1 MKKNFGKIM
10 VLGVALAVLA
20 SCSKKDDLSTPL
32 VGLGGD
38 TWAKGPLD
46 EWLNTNYTTPYNIE
60 VKYKWDRS
68 ELGEIEKDVVP
79 VKEDKVIPVMDAIKK
94 VWIEPYVAVKGEAFF
109 KKYAQ
114 KQFFLVGSPSYNSNG
129 TMTLGTAEGGRKIVL
144 MVLNQFD
151 IKNKPEVRRMLHT
164 IHHEFGHILNQN
176 IAVTSDYQRITPGD
190 YTATWFNFD
199 DSEAQALGFI
209 TSYSRSNKDDDFVE
223 MLASML
229 VDGQAR
235 MSDVVNNQFMM
246 EVTSTGT
253 FIKRDGKGVYE
264 QNTDARSKLNRKQ
277 AIVVS
282 YLKDAYGIEL
292 AQLQT
297 KTQEAIE
304 GLYPTPELNTILGF
318 DKTLN
323 SIIVNP
329 QLVSGLSPKFLT
341 AYNAANAGLLTRGR
355 YLDNISL
362 THYDDKTI
370 LLSLNFMDPLAA
382 LGPGGYAHYFLPAT
396 TVNGVTTLGSPIP
409 ANANAT
415 ALQPSIPALLAYFT
429 NQKFNIRWVDDIIPQ
444 SKNLYGGFVKTTDA
458 TSYLFGKL
466 QTF

>member
-1 MKKNFGKIM
+1 
-10 VLGVALAVLA
+10 
-20 SCSKKDDLSTPL
+20 
-32 VGLGGD
+32 
-38 TWAKGPLD
+38 LD
-46 EWLNTNYTTPYNIE
+46 EWLSTNYTTPYNIE

-235 MSDVVNNQFMM
+235 MNDVVNNQFIMA
-246 EVTSTGT
+246 GN
-253 FIKRDGKGVYE
+253 FIKRDGRGIYE
-264 QNTDARSKLNRKQ
+264 RNNDSRSKLTRKQ
-277 AIVVS
+277 AIVIA

-292 AQLQT
+292 SQLQV

-304 GLYPTPELNTILGF
+304 KLYPTPDLTSVIAF
-318 DKTLN
+318 DKELN
-323 SIIVNP
+323 SININP
-329 QLVSGLSPKFLT
+329 QKLTGLSPKFLT
-341 AYNAANAGLLTRGR
+341 AFNAGNTGLLNMGY

-362 THYDDKTI
+362 TLVATNKI
-370 LLSLNFMDPLAA
+370 VLSVNLMDPKAA
-382 LGPGGYAHYFLPAT
+382 LGQGFLANFMLDAT
-396 TVNGVTTLGSPIP
+396 TVAGVTTLSNPVAMNG
-409 ANANAT
+409 NAT
-415 ALQPSIPALLAYFT
+415 FIQAAVTPLLTYFN
-429 NQKFNIRWVDDIIPQ
+429 NQKFNIRWVDDIVPQ

-458 TSYLFGKL
+458 TSYLFGTL
-466 QTF
+466 QSF

>member
-1 MKKNFGKIM
+1 MIMKKNFGKIM

-46 EWLNTNYTTPYNIE
+46 EWLSTNYTTPYNIE

-235 MSDVVNNQFMM
+235 MNDVVNNQFIMA
-246 EVTSTGT
+246 GN
-253 FIKRDGKGVYE
+253 FIKRDGRGIYE
-264 QNTDARSKLNRKQ
+264 RNNDSRSKLTRKQ
-277 AIVVS
+277 AIVIA
-282 YLKDAYGIEL
+282 YLKDA
-292 AQLQT
+292 
-297 KTQEAIE
+297 
-304 GLYPTPELNTILGF
+304 
-318 DKTLN
+318 
-323 SIIVNP
+323 
-329 QLVSGLSPKFLT
+329 
-341 AYNAANAGLLTRGR
+341 
-355 YLDNISL
+355 
-362 THYDDKTI
+362 
-370 LLSLNFMDPLAA
+370 
-382 LGPGGYAHYFLPAT
+382 
-396 TVNGVTTLGSPIP
+396 
-409 ANANAT
+409 
-415 ALQPSIPALLAYFT
+415 
-429 NQKFNIRWVDDIIPQ
+429 
-444 SKNLYGGFVKTTDA
+444 
-458 TSYLFGKL
+458 
-466 QTF
+466 

>member
-46 EWLNTNYTTPYNIE
+46 EWLSTNYTTPYNIE

-235 MSDVVNNQFMM
+235 MNDVVNNQFIMA
-246 EVTSTGT
+246 GN
-253 FIKRDGKGVYE
+253 FIKRDGKGLYE
-264 QNTDARSKLNRKQ
+264 RNNDSRSKLTRKQ
-277 AIVVS
+277 AIVIA

-292 AQLQT
+292 SQLQA

-304 GLYPTPELNTILGF
+304 KLYPTPDLTSVIAF
-318 DKTLN
+318 DKELN
-323 SIIVNP
+323 SININP
-329 QLVSGLSPKFLT
+329 QKLTGLSPKFL
-341 AYNAANAGLLTRGR
+341 AAFNAGNAGLLNMGY
-355 YLDNISL
+355 YLDNISMTL
-362 THYDDKTI
+362 IAPNKI
-370 LLSLNFMDPLAA
+370 VLSVNLMDPTAA
-382 LGPGGYAHYFLPAT
+382 LGQGFLGNFLFDAV
-396 TVNGVTTLGSPIP
+396 TVGGVTTLSNPVAMNG
-409 ANANAT
+409 NAT
-415 ALQPSIPALLAYFT
+415 FIQAAVTPLLAYFD
-429 NQKFNIRWVDDIIPQ
+429 NQKFNIRWVDDIVPQ

-458 TSYLFGKL
+458 TSYLFGTL
-466 QTF
+466 QSF

>member
-46 EWLNTNYTTPYNIE
+46 EWLSTNYTTPYNIE

-235 MSDVVNNQFMM
+235 MNDVVNNQFIMA
-246 EVTSTGT
+246 GN
-253 FIKRDGKGVYE
+253 FIKRDGRGIYE
-264 QNTDARSKLNRKQ
+264 RNNDSRSKLTRKQ
-277 AIVVS
+277 AIVIA

-292 AQLQT
+292 SQLQV

-304 GLYPTPELNTILGF
+304 KLYPTPDLTSVIAF
-318 DKTLN
+318 DKELN
-323 SIIVNP
+323 SININP
-329 QLVSGLSPKFLT
+329 QKLTGLSPKFLT
-341 AYNAANAGLLTRGR
+341 AFNAGNTGLLNMGY

-362 THYDDKTI
+362 TLVATNKI
-370 LLSLNFMDPLAA
+370 VLSVNLMDPKAA
-382 LGPGGYAHYFLPAT
+382 LGQGFLANFMLDAT
-396 TVNGVTTLGSPIP
+396 TVAGVTTLSNPVAMNG
-409 ANANAT
+409 NAT
-415 ALQPSIPALLAYFT
+415 FIQAAVTPLLTYFN
-429 NQKFNIRWVDDIIPQ
+429 NQKFNIRWVDDIVPQ

-458 TSYLFGKL
+458 TSYLFGTL
-466 QTF
+466 QSF

>member
-1 MKKNFGKIM
+1 MIMKKNFGKIM

-46 EWLNTNYTTPYNIE
+46 EWLSTNYTTPYNIE

-235 MSDVVNNQFMM
+235 MNDVVNNQFIMA
-246 EVTSTGT
+246 GN
-253 FIKRDGKGVYE
+253 FIKRDGRGIYE
-264 QNTDARSKLNRKQ
+264 RNNDSRSKLTRKQ
-277 AIVVS
+277 AIVIA

-292 AQLQT
+292 SQLQV

-304 GLYPTPELNTILGF
+304 KLYPTPDLTSVIAF
-318 DKTLN
+318 DKELN
-323 SIIVNP
+323 SININP
-329 QLVSGLSPKFLT
+329 QKLTGLSPKFLT
-341 AYNAANAGLLTRGR
+341 AFNAGNTGLLNMGY

-362 THYDDKTI
+362 TLVATNKI
-370 LLSLNFMDPLAA
+370 VLSVNLMDPKAA
-382 LGPGGYAHYFLPAT
+382 LGQGFLANFMLDAT
-396 TVNGVTTLGSPIP
+396 TVAGVTTLSNPVAMNG
-409 ANANAT
+409 NAT
-415 ALQPSIPALLAYFT
+415 FIQAAVTPLLTYFN
-429 NQKFNIRWVDDIIPQ
+429 NQKFNIRWVDDIVPQ

-458 TSYLFGKL
+458 TSYLFGTL
-466 QTF
+466 QSF